1 MKNPDIDVATIID
14 IDMDHDES
22 KSDKIYSDFSSN
34 EFGDS
39 LVKQLVWG
47 TYHIKPVSQEIFE
60 INVRKAAKSVVADQK
75 SDFRP
80 RIKDLNTGMYY
91 LIDTGACVSVFP
103 KSQCPGAK
111 LDQSKGLQAV
121 NNTTIATYGTKIV

>member
-1 MKNPDIDVATIID
+1 MLDTESNADENDVATLID
-14 IDMDHDES
+14 IEYDQM
-22 KSDKIYSDFSSN
+22 KSDKIYSDFTSN

-39 LVKQLVWG
+39 LDVKQLIWG
-47 TYHIKPVSQEIFE
+47 TYHVKPVSQEIFE
-60 INVRKAAKSVVADQK
+60 VEVRKAAKSVVANQK

-103 KSQCPGAK
+103 KSQCPEAK

-121 NNTTIATYGTKIV
+121 NNTCR